1 MTTLSPAQRKDLK
14 GRAHHLDPLV
24 IIGDKGLAPTVMA
37 EIDRAL
43 RTHELIKIRVTGDD
57 RDQRG
62 EIMAEICRES
72 QAQPVQIIGKLLVVY
87 RERSLEESESMA
99 RFNLERKNRLSA
111 KRRAADAAK
120 ARQDVALRERSSPS
134 TRAARPAYKTDT
146 ARPITARPG
155 APRDATAAAPRGP
168 RPGTAPRQ
176 GAFGPDAQ
184 RLPPRATPRP
194 APRTY
199 ADRLESSSGQSS
211 PRDSDF
217 DAAAPRK
224 PRSVAPQDFPART
237 ESLAAPRTSA
247 FKKPLGEGFG
257 TRPPSRSPARPSTF
271 DSAGSSSIASR
282 SRQPVETFDPRP
294 IRAPVTATSPT
305 PRVSKFGL
313 GAGLSAGRGGGGGSR
328 GGDGAAGKPP
338 AKRGPRR

>member
-24 IIGDKGLAPTVMA
+24 IIGDKGLAPTVLA

-72 QAQPVQIIGKLLVVY
+72 QAQPVQIIGKLLIVY

-155 APRDATAAAPRGP
+155 APRDASSAAPRGP
-168 RPGTAPRQ
+168 RPGSAPRQ

-199 ADRLESSSGQSS
+199 ADRLESSSRQSR
-211 PRDSDF
+211 PRDESLGS
-217 DAAAPRK
+217 AAPEGLPTRTENT
-224 PRSVAPQDFPART
+224 SIART
-237 ESLAAPRTSA
+237 TAPRTAA

-257 TRPPSRSPARPSTF
+257 SRPPSRSPARPSTP
-271 DSAGSSSIASR
+271 DSVGSSSIASR

-313 GAGLSAGRGGGGGSR
+313 GAGLSAGRGGGGR
-328 GGDGAAGKPP
+328 GGDSDGGKPP

>member
-1 MTTLSPAQRKDLK
+1 MTTLSPAQRKELK

-62 EIMAEICRES
+62 EIMAEICREA

-146 ARPITARPG
+146 ARPITARPTNARVG
-155 APRDATAAAPRGP
+155 AVREGAVAPRGP

-176 GAFGPDAQ
+176 GAFGPDAE

-199 ADRLESSSGQSS
+199 ADRLESSK
-211 PRDSDF
+211 RDEGF
-217 DAAAPRK
+217 DSAPPRK
-224 PRSVAPQDFPART
+224 PRSVAPEGFPERI
-237 ESLAAPRTSA
+237 ERAAVPRTSA

-257 TRPPSRSPARPSTF
+257 SRPPARSPARPATG

-313 GAGLSAGRGGGGGSR
+313 GAGLSAGRGGGGGR
-328 GGDGAAGKPP
+328 GGDAGGGKPP
-338 AKRGPRR
+338 TKRGPRR